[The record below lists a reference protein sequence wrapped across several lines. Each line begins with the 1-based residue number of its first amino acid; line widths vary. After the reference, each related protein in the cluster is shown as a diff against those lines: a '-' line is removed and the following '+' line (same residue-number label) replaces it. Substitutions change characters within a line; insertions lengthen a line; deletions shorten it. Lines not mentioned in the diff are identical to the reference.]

1 MKTIEQIQSE
11 VKKLY
16 NELEVLRQAQEPQ
29 QIDLDKI
36 IRLSMHNTIPD
47 HPMQQSDT
55 WQKECYLKL
64 LFSVAVLEKQH
75 YEETLKTAV
84 RIACSIG
91 INEDVERLL
100 IEARKINAE
109 VLDEF
114 AKQFRDSS
122 IKYLFLLECM
132 LISAPFGNKKALT
145 YIAELATWLKIE
157 KQEMVF
163 LAHTARVIITQDL
176 KEYKINTPNHYSALN
191 CYLEPFRKEFD
202 IRKIYV
208 PCVYDSALGSIR
220 GSYNKIYSAF
230 FNFGLTPTDCTLSK
244 VTFEEETNTFQCKY
258 KSNSLKSIPI
268 DDDDIVDDM
277 IVKINLNAIPVER
290 IVKAYAL
297 VAVTSKHPLAHSM
310 AIQDFQNEQPF
321 IIK

>member
-191 CYLEPFRKEFD
+191 CYLEPFRAEFD
-202 IRKIYV
+202 IRMVYV
-208 PCVYDSALGSIR
+208 PCVCNSSLGSIKWVV
-220 GSYNKIYSAF
+220 KIPNESIDHCLF
-230 FNFGLTPTDCTLSK
+230 K
-244 VTFEEETNTFQCKY
+244 VSFEEETNTFQCKY
-258 KSNSLKSIPI
+258 KNNGLNSIPI

-277 IVKINLNAIPVER
+277 IVKINLRAIPKDQ
-290 IVKAYAL
+290 IAKAYVL